1 MELMQ
6 RNGKHHYLTDSY
18 YMIYFTEGNLVKR
31 ISYDLTEPHMDNE
44 GFMRFPAESRV
55 LAKTSRV
62 NYGRKILMPPCN
74 YGDKATQRHLAQVL
88 KLSPYESFVRTEK
101 YEDLFTREVSN
112 EKLNLKNLSLE
123 KTAKV
128 LVSIRLDRI
137 TDQKRTIVCK
147 KPFTGV
153 YNNVLM
159 IADKIIGILYGN
171 SFFLAYGIYPK
182 VKLATEDDL
191 YRSFVKSGYY
201 CKKIMLAESLME
213 NYEKRKPVL
222 INKNYLGTRIY
233 GKSHYNLDYMIELS
247 DKIYTALF
255 SYPKYV
261 KERFSNPLF
270 AKLLQKQKVF
280 LGPSFVLKEVDRPSK
295 LKWKYIKLIT
305 FGYESAI
312 YERCGSLARDGEKLY
327 YDNDTGTYEVIAT
340 GIEPRIF
347 KIHENDFCF
356 RVYTG

>member
-213 NYEKRKPVL
+213 NYE
-222 INKNYLGTRIY
+222 
-233 GKSHYNLDYMIELS
+233 ELS